1 MPDIRLGLAD
11 NPVEYLLDTNAVT
24 MKDHQHHVVMIGK
37 NQLIIII
44 LYIPMQAVEL

>member
-11 NPVEYLLDTNAVT
+11 NPVEYLLDAVT